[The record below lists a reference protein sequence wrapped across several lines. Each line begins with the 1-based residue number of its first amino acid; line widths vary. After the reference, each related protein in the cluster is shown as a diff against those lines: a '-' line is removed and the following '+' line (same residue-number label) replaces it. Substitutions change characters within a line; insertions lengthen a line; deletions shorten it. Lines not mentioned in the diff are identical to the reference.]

1 MPNIILGSY
10 NIFMRNGPRTVYSG
24 GINMAKNILQAFGR
38 SAVRGNTCLIR
49 YSFFLIKATQQLL
62 LEIFDTHKY
71 RTLLPDLYLID
82 DYIVV
87 DIMDVYVNKYI
98 NEYIYL
104 YITMLLCTR
113 LLLFS
118 SI

>member
-1 MPNIILGSY
+1 MV
-10 NIFMRNGPRTVYSG
+10 R
-24 GINMAKNILQAFGR
+24 GR
-38 SAVRGNTCLIR
+38 SARVELIWQKKFTDLWPVHGNTFLIR
-49 YSFFLIKATQQLL
+49 YSFLKIKATQLL
-62 LEIFDTHKY
+62 LLDNFDTHKY

-104 YITMLLCTR
+104 NITMLLCTR